1 VSAVEA
7 LPAPAAQLRQTRA
20 VAAGGVVLSDPM
32 VGADAAALEDGIP
45 VAVAQA
51 PSLPT
56 GPAQRGLREAWC
68 PVRAA
73 PTTDQP

>member
-56 GPAQRGLREAWC
+56 AQRGLREAWC

-73 PTTDQP
+73 STTDQP